1 MKVVVVG
8 GGWSGCAIQLK
19 LQHKIYKEKLA

>member
-8 GGWSGCAIQLK
+8 GGWAGCAVQLE
-19 LQHKIYKEKLA
+19 LQYKIYKEKLA